1 MKNSNINN
9 SQTQELF
16 AQIIEGKNP
25 DIHQFLIDGMSDLLN
40 RAFVAERSIYL
51 AGNGNVSNKANGY
64 SNRNINFGT
73 SSIPISVPRDRNG
86 DFYPAMLPKYSR
98 NIGENYTN
106 ILEGIILNSKSFRSI
121 SDMVKALSLP
131 YSKEQ
136 VEIMLNDLFEESKK
150 FNSRQLVSD
159 WAFVYVD
166 AKVIDMVEEAGSIKK
181 AIHFTVVGVDMNC
194 KKELLLSITFF
205 GSESLEMWKKVIT
218 NLKNRGLC
226 RVLMFITD
234 DFSGLNKL
242 LSQMLPNTD
251 HQLCLVHLMRNLK
264 GNLEKNLYEEF
275 SNLMQEIY
283 LCPSFES
290 AYSKLSF
297 FIEEKVKKDHSFYAN
312 YLKER
317 VNNYLAFT
325 KYPQGLRPMIRTT
338 NAVEGINNAIE
349 TTRRNS
355 GGYFHSEREM
365 AIKMKIIFD
374 NLAKTK
380 WLNPIPKF
388 AANLAQINHMFF
400 ERFEG

>member
-1 MKNSNINN
+1 MKNSNINDA
-9 SQTQELF
+9 QLQELF
-16 AQIIEGKNP
+16 TGIVEGRSP
-25 DIHQFLIDGMSDLLN
+25 DIRQFLIDGMSDLLN
-40 RAFVAERSIYL
+40 RAFVAERSVYL
-51 AGNGNVSNKANGY
+51 SSNGNSNKANGY
-64 SNRNINFGT
+64 SLRNVNFGIN
-73 SSIPISVPRDRNG
+73 SIPVAIPRDRNG
-86 DFYPAMLPKYSR
+86 DFYPSMMPKYGR
-98 NIGENYTN
+98 NIGENYAD

-121 SDMVKALSLP
+121 SDTVSALGLP

-136 VEIMLNDLFEESKK
+136 VEAVLNDLFDESKK
-150 FNSRQLVSD
+150 FNSRQLNSD

-181 AIHFTVVGVDMNC
+181 AVHFTVVGIDMNC

-205 GSESLEMWKKVIT
+205 GSESLEMWKKVIN

-226 RVLMFITD
+226 RVLMLITD

-264 GNLEKNLYEEF
+264 GNLDKNLYEEF

-290 AYSKLSF
+290 AYSKLVN
-297 FIEEKVKKDHSFYAN
+297 FIEEKVKKEHSFYSN

-355 GGYFHSEREM
+355 GGYFHSEREL

>member
-1 MKNSNINN
+1 MKNSNINDA
-9 SQTQELF
+9 QLQELF
-16 AQIIEGKNP
+16 TGIVEGRSP
-25 DIHQFLIDGMSDLLN
+25 DIRQFLIDGMSDLLN
-40 RAFVAERSIYL
+40 RAFVAERSVYL
-51 AGNGNVSNKANGY
+51 SSNGNSNKANGY
-64 SNRNINFGT
+64 SLRNVNFGIN
-73 SSIPISVPRDRNG
+73 SIPVAIPRDRNG
-86 DFYPAMLPKYSR
+86 DFYPSMLPKYGR
-98 NIGENYTN
+98 NIGENYAD

-121 SDMVKALSLP
+121 SDTVSALGLP

-136 VEIMLNDLFEESKK
+136 VEAVLNDLFDESKK
-150 FNSRQLVSD
+150 FNSRQLNSD

-181 AIHFTVVGVDMNC
+181 AVHFTVVGIDMNC

-205 GSESLEMWKKVIT
+205 GSESLEMWKKVIN

-226 RVLMFITD
+226 RVLMLITD

-264 GNLEKNLYEEF
+264 GNLDKNLYEEF

-290 AYSKLSF
+290 AYSKLVN
-297 FIEEKVKKDHSFYAN
+297 FIEEKVKKEHSFYSN

-355 GGYFHSEREM
+355 GGYFHSEREL

>member
-1 MKNSNINN
+1 MKNLNINN

-16 AQIIEGKNP
+16 SQILDGKGP
-25 DIHQFLIDGMSDLLN
+25 DIRQFLIDGMSDLLN
-40 RAFVAERSIYL
+40 RALLCERNAYL
-51 AGNGNVSNKANGY
+51 SGNDGIGNKANGY
-64 SNRNINFGT
+64 SSRNVNFGT
-73 SSIPISVPRDRNG
+73 SSIPISIPRDRNG
-86 DFYPAMLPKYSR
+86 DFYPAMLPKYGR
-98 NIGENYTN
+98 NIGSEYLN
-106 ILEGIILNSKSFRSI
+106 ILEQIILNSKSFRSI
-121 SDMVKALSLP
+121 SDTVSALGLP
-131 YSKEQ
+131 YSREQ
-136 VEIMLNDLFEESKK
+136 VELVLNDLFEESKK

-166 AKVIDMVEEAGSIKK
+166 AKVIDMVEESGAIKK
-181 AIHFTVVGVDMNC
+181 AMHFTVVGVDMNC
-194 KKELLLSITFF
+194 KKELLLSCVFF
-205 GSESLEMWKKVIT
+205 GSESLEMWKKIIT

-264 GNLEKNLYEEF
+264 GNLDKNIYEEF
-275 SNLMQEIY
+275 FNLMQEIY

-290 AYSKLSF
+290 AYSKLVN
-297 FIEEKVKKDHSFYAN
+297 FIEEKVKKDHGFYAN

-317 VNNYLAFT
+317 VDNYLAFT
-325 KYPQGLRPMIRTT
+325 KYPQSLRPMIRTT